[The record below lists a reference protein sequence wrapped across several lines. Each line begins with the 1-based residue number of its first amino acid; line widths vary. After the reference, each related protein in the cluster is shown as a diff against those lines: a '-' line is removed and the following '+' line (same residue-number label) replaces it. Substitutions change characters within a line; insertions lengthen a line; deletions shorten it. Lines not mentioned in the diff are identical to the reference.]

1 LWASLGNHGLCP
13 WGSIET
19 WKRRVLREGLERSK
33 IFFVI
38 FLSSFSSLAYEI
50 TLTRV
55 FSISLSYHF
64 AFMIISIAMLGIGA
78 SGTVLSVFPGLKN
91 PSRLGI
97 DSLLLGVSIPLTYL
111 LSKTI
116 PFDPIELLWAKTEIL
131 YIGLYTLVLSIP
143 FFFAGLII
151 AKALTLL
158 SQKSALLYG
167 GDLLGAGAGSIGI
180 LFLMTVAGPDQAV
193 FFISSIALLS
203 PLILG
208 GKRLKAISLV
218 LNLLVLSMAILHPSW
233 MAPWMSP
240 YKELRVAL
248 RYPGAKHLKTYDSPF
263 SRIDLFRSAAVRF
276 APGLS
281 LRYLDPLPEQIGFSI
296 DGGEINA
303 VTNPADRPSLRFLKY
318 LPSSLPYGIRRPED
332 VLILDPRGGL
342 QVLVAD
348 YFGSKNVYQVEGHP
362 LLIKIMRDELRNF
375 SGHLYSQRTWSG
387 LGRSFLRS
395 FEGKFDLIDL
405 SLMGA
410 VPSGSFGISED
421 YRYTVEAFREYLE
434 HLKPEGF
441 LSISLYLLPPPRME
455 WRLLNTLRT
464 AMEELGMEDAEKRI
478 AAIRT
483 WGSITLV
490 GKGSAFSSP
499 EIEAIKKFSEDR
511 RFDLVYYP
519 GIKAKETNRYVKMV
533 SNDYAL
539 AFKKLLDPKTSKAFI
554 DHYAFDIRPVRDE
567 NPFFHDYLRLKN
579 INEIYRIMGRKWQYF
594 IQEGYLLP
602 VLFVQVFLLSLLLIF
617 LPAVT
622 MHRKDKVKA
631 KVKVQKKEKSL
642 DLNLNLNLKLLYF
655 AFLGLGFMFVEVSLV
670 QKMILP
676 LEIPSYAV
684 AAVLA
689 SLLISSGAGSLL
701 SHRVA
706 SIRTPSISIVLSVL
720 VAAYGLLLPHL
731 IRIISPYG
739 MAFKLLLTFFILFPL
754 GLFMGIP
761 FPAGLKILGESHEDL
776 IPWAWAINGCLSV
789 LAPLLAIM
797 LAMVS
802 GFRSVLW
809 AGAGAYLLA
818 FITRLRQDAPC
829 ASTEK
834 NGER

>member
-1 LWASLGNHGLCP
+1 MIFDKKWANG
-13 WGSIET
+13 E
-19 WKRRVLREGLERSK
+19 RVERSK
-33 IFFVI
+33 IFFII

-91 PSRLGI
+91 PSLLGI
-97 DSLLLGVSIPLTYL
+97 DTLLLGISIPLTYL

-116 PFDPIELLWAKTEIL
+116 SFDPIELLWAKTEIL
-131 YIGLYTLVLSIP
+131 YLGLTALVLSIP
-143 FFFAGLII
+143 FFFSGLII

-180 LFLMTVAGPDQAV
+180 LFLMMAAGPDQAV

-208 GKRLKAISLV
+208 GKGLKAISLI

-248 RYPGAKHLKTYDSPF
+248 RYPEAKHLKTYDSPF
-263 SRIDLFRSAAVRF
+263 SRIDLFRSPAVRF

-281 LRYLDPLPEQIGFSI
+281 LKYLDPLPEQIGFSI

-303 VTNPADRPSLRFLKY
+303 VTNPADRASLRFLKY
-318 LPSSLPYGIRRPED
+318 LPSALPYGIRRPED
-332 VLILDPRGGL
+332 VLVLDPRGGL

-348 YFGSKNVYQVEGHP
+348 YFGSKNVYQVEGNP
-362 LLIKIMRDELRNF
+362 LLIKIIRNDLRDF
-375 SGHLYSQRTWSG
+375 SGRLYSRRTWPG

-410 VPSGSFGISED
+410 VPSGSFGIAED

-434 HLKPEGF
+434 HLKPGGF

-464 AMEELGMEDAEKRI
+464 AMEELGMEDAERRI
-478 AAIRT
+478 ASIRT
-483 WGSITLV
+483 WGSIILL
-490 GKGSAFSSP
+490 GKGSAISSS

-519 GIKAKETNRYVKMV
+519 GIQAKETNRYIKMV
-533 SNDYAL
+533 SDDYAV
-539 AFKKLLDPKTSKAFI
+539 AFKKLLDPKTSKTFI

-567 NPFFHDYLRLKN
+567 NPFFHDYLRLKHVK
-579 INEIYRIMGRKWQYF
+579 EIYRIMGRKWQYF

-602 VLFVQVFLLSLLLIF
+602 VLFVQVFLLSLLIVF

-622 MHRKDKVKA
+622 MYRKDKVKA
-631 KVKVQKKEKSL
+631 KVEVQKRENS
-642 DLNLNLNLKLLYF
+642 LNLNLDLSLLYF

-670 QKMILP
+670 QKLILP
-676 LEIPSYAV
+676 LEMPSYAV

-701 SHRVA
+701 SHRVTI
-706 SIRTPSISIVLSVL
+706 IRTPSISIVLSVL
-720 VAAYGLLLPHL
+720 VAAYGLFLPPL
-731 IRIISPYG
+731 IGIISPYG
-739 MAFKLLLTFFILFPL
+739 MAFKLFLAFFILFPL

-761 FPAGLKILGESHEDL
+761 FPAGLRILGETQEDL

-789 LAPLLAIM
+789 LAPLLAVM
-797 LAMVS
+797 LAMAS

-818 FITRLRQDAPC
+818 FLTSFFLSRRSSEQRPLPPTVP
-829 ASTEK
+829 S
-834 NGER
+834 

>member
-1 LWASLGNHGLCP
+1 M
-13 WGSIET
+13 
-19 WKRRVLREGLERSK
+19 ERPK

-38 FLSSFSSLAYEI
+38 FLSSFSTLAYEI
-50 TLTRV
+50 TLTRI

-78 SGTVLSVFPGLKN
+78 SGTVLSIFPRLKN
-91 PSRLGI
+91 PSRLGM
-97 DSLLLGVSIPLTYL
+97 DSLLLGISIPLTYL
-111 LSKTI
+111 LAKAI
-116 PFDPIELLWAKTEIL
+116 PFDPIELLWAKTEIF
-131 YIGLYTLVLSIP
+131 YIGLYYLVLSIP

-158 SQKSALLYG
+158 SQKSSLLYG

-193 FFISSIALLS
+193 FCISSIALLS

-208 GKRLKAISLV
+208 RKRLKIISLI
-218 LNLLVLSMAILHPSW
+218 LNLLVLSMVILHPSW
-233 MAPWMSP
+233 MNPWMSP
-240 YKELRVAL
+240 FKELPVAL
-248 RYPGAKHLKTYDSPF
+248 RYPEAKHLKTYDSSF
-263 SRIDLFRSAAVRF
+263 SRIDLFRSPAVRF

-281 LRYLDPLPEQIGFSI
+281 LRYLDPLPDQIGFSI

-303 VTNPADRPSLRFLKY
+303 VTNPADRTSLTFLKY
-318 LPSSLPYGIRRPED
+318 LPSSLPYEIRNPED

-348 YFGSKNVYQVEGHP
+348 YFNSKNVYQVEGNP
-362 LLIKIMRDELRNF
+362 LLIKIIRNEIGDF
-375 SGHLYSQRTWSG
+375 SGHLYSRKTRSG

-395 FEGKFDLIDL
+395 FERKFDLIDL

-410 VPSGSFGISED
+410 VPSGSFGIAED
-421 YRYTVEAFREYLE
+421 YRYTVEAFREYMG

-464 AMEELGMEDAEKRI
+464 AMEELGIEDVEKRV

-490 GKGSAFSSP
+490 GKGSAFSSS
-499 EIEAIKKFSEDR
+499 EIEAIKKFSKDR

-519 GIKAKETNRYVKMV
+519 GIKAEETNQYIKMV
-533 SNDYAL
+533 SDEYAL
-539 AFKKLLDPKTSKAFI
+539 AFKKLLNPKTQNAFI
-554 DHYAFDIRPVRDE
+554 DHYAFNIKPVRDE
-567 NPFFHDYLRLKN
+567 YPFFHDYLRLKN
-579 INEIYRIMGRKWQYF
+579 IKEIYRIMGRKWQYF

-602 VLFVQVFLLSLLLIF
+602 VLFIQVFLLSLFLVF
-617 LPAVT
+617 LPAINI
-622 MHRKDKVKA
+622 HRKAKVEDKVKA
-631 KVKVQKKEKSL
+631 EVKDVFSS
-642 DLNLNLNLKLLYF
+642 LNLNLLYF
-655 AFLGLGFMFVEVSLV
+655 AFLGLGFMFTEVSLV

-676 LEIPSYAV
+676 LEMPSYAV

-689 SLLISSGAGSLL
+689 SILFSSGIGSLL
-701 SHRVA
+701 SYRIP
-706 SIRTPSISIVLSVL
+706 SIRTPSVSIVLSVL
-720 VAAYGLLLPHL
+720 VTAYSLLLPYL
-731 IRIISPYG
+731 TGIISAYL
-739 MAFKLLLTFFILFPL
+739 MAFKLFLVFFILLPL

-761 FPAGLKILGESHEDL
+761 FPAGLKILGENHEDL

-789 LAPLLAIM
+789 LAPLLGIM
-797 LAMVS
+797 LAMAS

-818 FITRLRQDAPC
+818 FLTSFSLSPRSSEQRALPP
-829 ASTEK
+829 SVPS
-834 NGER
+834 

>member
-1 LWASLGNHGLCP
+1 LG
-13 WGSIET
+13 ERR
-19 WKRRVLREGLERSK
+19 KRRVPRERVERSK
-33 IFFVI
+33 VFFVI

-64 AFMIISIAMLGIGA
+64 AFMIIGIAMLGIGA

-97 DSLLLGVSIPLTYL
+97 DSLFLGIGIPLTYL

-116 PFDPIELLWAKTEIL
+116 SFDPIELLWAKTEIL
-131 YIGLYTLVLSIP
+131 SIGLTYLVLSIP
-143 FFFAGLII
+143 FFFAGGII
-151 AKALTLL
+151 AKALILL
-158 SQKSALLYG
+158 SQKAALFYG

-180 LFLMTVAGPDQAV
+180 LFLMTVAGPDQAI
-193 FFISSIALLS
+193 FFISAIALLS

-208 GKRLKAISLV
+208 GKKLKAISLI
-218 LNLLVLSMAILHPSW
+218 LILLVLSMAILHPSW

-248 RYPGAKHLKTYDSPF
+248 RYPGAEHLKTYDSPF
-263 SRIDLFRSAAVRF
+263 SRIDLFRSPAVRF

-303 VTNPADRPSLRFLKY
+303 VTNPADRPSLRFLQY

-342 QVLVAD
+342 QVLAAD
-348 YFGSKNVYQVEGHP
+348 YFGSRNVYQVEGNP
-362 LLIKIMRDELRNF
+362 LLIHIIRSDLSDF
-375 SGHLYSQRTWSG
+375 SGHLYSRRTWPG
-387 LGRSFLRS
+387 LGRSFLKS
-395 FEGKFDLIDL
+395 FKGAFDLIDL

-410 VPSGSFGISED
+410 VPSGAFGIAED

-464 AMEELGMEDAEKRI
+464 AMEELGVEDAEKRI

-490 GKGSAFSSP
+490 GKGSAFSSS

-519 GIKAKETNRYVKMV
+519 GIQTGETNRFIKMV
-533 SNDYAL
+533 SDDYAL
-539 AFKKLLDPKTSKAFI
+539 AFKKLLDPKASQAFI
-554 DHYAFDIRPVRDE
+554 DQYAFDIRPVRDE

-579 INEIYRIMGRKWQYF
+579 VKEIYGIMGRKWQYF
-594 IQEGYLLP
+594 IQEAYLLP
-602 VLFVQVFLLSLLLIF
+602 VLFVQVFLLSLLIVF

-622 MHRKDKVKA
+622 MHKKDKVKA
-631 KVKVQKKEKSL
+631 KVEVQKREKS
-642 DLNLNLNLKLLYF
+642 LNLNLNLSLLYF

-676 LEIPSYAV
+676 LEIPSYAF

-701 SHRVA
+701 SYRVA
-706 SIRTPSISIVLSVL
+706 IIRTPSITFVLSIL
-720 VAAYGLLLPHL
+720 IAAYGLFLSHL
-731 IRIISPYG
+731 IGIISSG
-739 MAFKLLLTFFILFPL
+739 GLAFKLLLTFIILFPL
-754 GLFMGIP
+754 GIFMGIP
-761 FPAGLKILGESHEDL
+761 FPAGLEVLGESHQDL

-797 LAMVS
+797 LAMAS

-818 FITRLRQDAPC
+818 FLTSFSLSRRPSEQRPLLP
-829 ASTEK
+829 SVPS
-834 NGER
+834 

>member
-1 LWASLGNHGLCP
+1 
-13 WGSIET
+13 
-19 WKRRVLREGLERSK
+19 
-33 IFFVI
+33 
-38 FLSSFSSLAYEI
+38 
-50 TLTRV
+50 
-55 FSISLSYHF
+55 
-64 AFMIISIAMLGIGA
+64 MIISIAMLGIGA
-78 SGTVLSVFPGLKN
+78 SGTVLTVFPRLKN
-91 PSRLGI
+91 PSHLGI
-97 DSLLLGVSIPLTYL
+97 DSLLLGISIPLTYL

-131 YIGLYTLVLSIP
+131 YIGLYYLMLSVP

-180 LFLMTVAGPDQAV
+180 PFLMTVAGPDQAV
-193 FFISSIALLS
+193 FFISAIALLS

-208 GKRLKAISLV
+208 GKRLKAISLI

-233 MAPWMSP
+233 IAPWMSP

-263 SRIDLFRSAAVRF
+263 SRIDLFRSPAARF

-303 VTNPADRPSLRFLKY
+303 VTNPADRPSLSFLKY
-318 LPSSLPYGIRRPED
+318 LPSSLPYGIRRPEN
-332 VLILDPRGGL
+332 VLILDPRGGI

-348 YFGSKNVYQVEGHP
+348 YFGSKNVYQVEGNP
-362 LLIKIMRDELRNF
+362 LLIKIIRNELRDF
-375 SGHLYSQRTWSG
+375 SGHLYSRKTRSG

-395 FEGKFDLIDL
+395 FGGKFDLIDL

-410 VPSGSFGISED
+410 VPSGSFGIAED

-434 HLKPEGF
+434 HLNPEGF
-441 LSISLYLLPPPRME
+441 LSISLYLLPPPRVE

-464 AMEELGMEDAEKRI
+464 AMEELGMEDVEKRI

-483 WGSITLV
+483 WGSITV
-490 GKGSAFSSP
+490 MGKASAFSSS
-499 EIEAIKKFSEDR
+499 EIEAIKKFSGDR

-519 GIKAKETNRYVKMV
+519 GIKAKETNRYIKMV
-533 SNDYAL
+533 SDDYAL
-539 AFKKLLDPKTSKAFI
+539 AFKKLLDPKTNKAFI

-579 INEIYRIMGRKWQYF
+579 VKEIYRIMGRKWQYF

-602 VLFVQVFLLSLLLIF
+602 VLFVQVFLLSLLLVF
-617 LPAVT
+617 LPAIT
-622 MHRKDKVKA
+622 IHRKA
-631 KVKVQKKEKSL
+631 KVKDKVNAEVKNIFSL
-642 DLNLNLNLKLLYF
+642 LNLNLNLLYF

-689 SLLISSGAGSLL
+689 SLLISSGTGSLL
-701 SHRVA
+701 SHRIS

-720 VAAYGLLLPHL
+720 VAAYSLFLPHL
-731 IRIISPYG
+731 TGIISPYG
-739 MAFKLLLTFFILFPL
+739 MALKLLLVFFVLLPL

-797 LAMVS
+797 LAMAS

-809 AGAGAYLLA
+809 AGAGAYLLVFLTSFSLSRRSSEQRA
-818 FITRLRQDAPC
+818 LPP
-829 ASTEK
+829 SVPS
-834 NGER
+834 